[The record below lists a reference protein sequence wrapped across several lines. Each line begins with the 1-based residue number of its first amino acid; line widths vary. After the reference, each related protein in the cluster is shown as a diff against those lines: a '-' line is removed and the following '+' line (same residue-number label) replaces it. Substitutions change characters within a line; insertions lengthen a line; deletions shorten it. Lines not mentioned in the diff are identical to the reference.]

1 MLALFVIGLQAVS
14 GPQLPDVRRLRVIPD
29 CPKPDGS
36 GDVVVCG
43 RREQPFRLKQVP
55 ERYEDTLL
63 PKAEIGIGDA
73 KLAAEGEQGS
83 VGGIPSPRAMIRLK
97 VPF

>member
-1 MLALFVIGLQAVS
+1 MLALFVVGLQAVS
-14 GPQLPDVRRLRVIPD
+14 GPQVSDAPRLRVVPE

-43 RREQPFRLKQVP
+43 RREEPFRLKP
-55 ERYEDTLL
+55 MAERYEDTLL
-63 PKAEIGIGDA
+63 PKAEIGIGGA
-73 KLAAEGEQGS
+73 KLTAEGEQGS